1 MSDGAHKQAGEAL
14 EPGVGFVACIEGG
27 ALEAQALLLFES
39 IRLYGGR
46 FAGCP
51 AYAFS
56 PRRGHDISRGARAR
70 LVELGV
76 RHIEDELNTACPE
89 YGTANRVAAAAYAEE
104 NFGHELLVVLD
115 SDTLFLREPGEILLP
130 PGVDAAARPV
140 DLKGMCTAGP
150 DDPFDAYWRSLCRSS
165 GVDYER
171 VPWGES
177 FVDRRRIKA
186 CYNAGFVVARAGA
199 GILGR
204 WADFFFKSVRE
215 GLSPHRE
222 GRGFRAG
229 AGWVAPAAAR
239 LWGSNQAAVSLAIWG
254 QTREFRMLPP
264 TYNYPL
270 HLHERVQASERRAAL
285 AGLVHV
291 HYHWLLEDDPAA
303 NPLFREPHALTPEQA
318 EWLRSA
324 AARVRRAATPRPWS
338 RLLRRLRR
346 R

>member
-1 MSDGAHKQAGEAL
+1 MSEGGAHEQAGEAP
-14 EPGVGFVACIEGG
+14 EPGAGFVACIEGG
-27 ALEAQALLLFES
+27 ALETQALLLFES
-39 IRLYGGR
+39 IRLFGGR
-46 FAGCP
+46 FAGCA

-56 PRRGHDISRGARAR
+56 PRRGHAVSRAARAR
-70 LVELGV
+70 LEELGV
-76 RHIEDELNTACPE
+76 RHVEDELNTRCPE
-89 YGTANRVAAAAYAEE
+89 YGSANRVAAAAYAEE

-115 SDTLFLREPGEILLP
+115 SDTLFLREPVELLLP

-140 DLKGMCTAGP
+140 DLKGMCTDGP
-150 DDPFDAYWRSLCRSS
+150 DDPFDGYWRALCRSS
-165 GVDYER
+165 GVEYER

-186 CYNAGFVVARAGA
+186 CYNAGLVVARA

-204 WADFFFKSVRE
+204 WADFFFKSIGE

-229 AGWVAPAAAR
+229 AGWVGPAAAR
-239 LWGSNQAAVSLAIWG
+239 FWGSNQAALSLAVWG
-254 QTREFRMLPP
+254 AARDFRLLPP
-264 TYNYPL
+264 SYNYPL
-270 HLHERVQASERRAAL
+270 HLHERVEASERRVAL

-291 HYHWLLEDDPAA
+291 HYHWLLEEDPAA
-303 NPLFREPHALTPEQA
+303 NPLLREPLALAPEQA

-324 AARVRRAATPRPWS
+324 AARVRAASSPRPWS